1 MRILVNTGPAYGLY
15 NPLVPLAWALR
26 SAGHE
31 VLVAGPEPMAGMVNG
46 SGMPFTPAYGP
57 MTMREVMLHDRQGR
71 PLAQASEEDSQ
82 LEQIGRGFGRLA
94 ARVLDGLLDVARR
107 WRPDLVIA
115 EPHAYAAAVVA
126 EVNGIPWIEH
136 GIGMGYRAECDEW
149 GIDEF
154 GPELARYSFSG
165 LPAPAVVLDNCPP
178 TLRRAD
184 AKPGLA
190 MRYVAYDKPGTVPDW
205 VLQPKRRPR
214 LLLTLGTVE
223 PEFVGVNRNIAGG
236 LPLFQDL
243 LRTLPTLGLDIV
255 VAAADPVVEQ
265 LGELPEAVISAGWL
279 PLTAVL
285 PACDLAVHHVGAG
298 TTMACLLA
306 GLPEVLISRN
316 AEQTDTARRLHSYGA
331 AIQLV
336 SENLDTASVVEACRA
351 LLENPLHAER
361 AQSLR
366 DEVAALPS
374 PSELVPEIE
383 RLVAEHSG
391 NAPSSHTVS
400 SNGVH
405 PAAV

>member
-46 SGMPFTPAYGP
+46 SGLPFTPIYGP
-57 MTMREVMLHDRQGR
+57 MHMREFMLHDREGR
-71 PLAQASEEDSQ
+71 PLVQASDEDAQ

-94 ARVLDGLLDVARR
+94 GRVLDGLLRVTRQ
-107 WRPDLVIA
+107 WRPDVVIA
-115 EPHAYAAAVVA
+115 EPHAYAAAVAA
-126 EVNGIPWIEH
+126 EINGIPWIEH
-136 GIGMGYRAECDEW
+136 GIGMGYRAVCDEW
-149 GIDEF
+149 GVDEF
-154 GPELARYSFSG
+154 GPELSRYGFSG
-165 LPAPAVVLDNCPP
+165 LPGPAAVLDNCPP
-178 TLRRAD
+178 TLRRDD
-184 AKPGLA
+184 AKPGIA

-205 VLQPKRRPR
+205 VMEPKRRPR

-255 VAAADPVVEQ
+255 VAAADSVVEQ
-265 LGELPEAVISAGWL
+265 LRPLPEAVIAAGWL

-316 AEQTDTARRLHSYGA
+316 AEQTDTARRLHTDGA

-336 SENLDTASVVEACRA
+336 SEHLETGAVLEACRA
-351 LLENPLHAER
+351 LLENPRHRER
-361 AQSLR
+361 AQALR
-366 DEVAALPS
+366 DEVATLPS
-374 PSELVPEIE
+374 PAQLVPRIE
-383 RLVAEHSG
+383 QIVAEHAGSL
-391 NAPSSHTVS
+391 AP
-400 SNGVH
+400 
-405 PAAV
+405 ALA